1 MALLTYAQQ
10 QQIKPIAANNQRTYS
25 QIEIDAENLYLA
37 KILGVVF
44 AQKVQ
49 EYPENYSDLLNGS
62 EFVYCNETIKHKG
75 LRFVLAYYVFS
86 EYAKI
91 SDVNDTFTGMV
102 QQNRTETTHLSSNR
116 INSIISSSLSIADQ
130 ALEVVKLYLNT
141 NSDLYPFWNCNK
153 TTSKPHAPKII
164 EIRNTY

>member
-49 EYPENYSDLLNGS
+49 ESPEDYEDLLDGS

-75 LRFVLAYYVFS
+75 LRFVLAHYVFS
-86 EYAKI
+86 EYAKV
-91 SDVNDTFTGMV
+91 SDIADTFTGMV

-153 TTSKPHAPKII
+153 TTHKAHTPKLVG
-164 EIRNTY
+164 IRNT